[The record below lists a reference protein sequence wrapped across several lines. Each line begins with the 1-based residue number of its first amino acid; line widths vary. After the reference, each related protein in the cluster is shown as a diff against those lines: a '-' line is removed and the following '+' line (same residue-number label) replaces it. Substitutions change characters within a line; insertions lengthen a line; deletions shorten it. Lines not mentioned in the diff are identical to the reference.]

1 MFRRILLIAFLF
13 GTQNGFTQ
21 DLGIIQKGFTI
32 GVQVDR
38 SMYQTTDKLKT
49 QFQGGGHIGFLYK
62 IPFDYHVFFVP
73 QADLNYRRFL
83 LKEKTVGEYYRIQEY
98 QLRVAP
104 LLEIDFKNPGENT
117 IFIQF
122 GPSIGYGITG
132 KQTTYYTSGN
142 LILEEKSTLKYGYQ
156 SYGRYDANAHL
167 AAGFETASGF
177 RFLAEYVYGLSNMI
191 NAEMGARL
199 KYRSFAL
206 EAGILLGKK
215 KNK

>member
-1 MFRRILLIAFLF
+1 MGIQKLF
-13 GTQNGFTQ
+13 AQ
-21 DLGIIQKGFTI
+21 DLGMIQKGVTMAI
-32 GVQVDR
+32 QVDG
-38 SMYQTTDKLKT
+38 SMYQNSNKLKT

-73 QADLNYRRFL
+73 QADLNYRRFS

-98 QLRVAP
+98 QLRIAP

-132 KQTTYYTSGN
+132 KQTTYYSSGN
-142 LILEEKSTLKYGYQ
+142 LILEEKRTLKYGFQY
-156 SYGRYDANAHL
+156 YGRYDANAHL
-167 AAGFETASGF
+167 AVGYETVSGF

-191 NAEMGARL
+191 NTEMAARL

-206 EAGILLGKK
+206 EVGMLLGKK
-215 KNK
+215 KSK